1 MVQRSRGQSGAQ
13 LPFQFTG
20 QQTDAESGLQYLR
33 GRYYDPATG
42 RFLSQDPAA
51 TGAQNRYPYADDNPV
66 TVIDPS
72 GLDGINSVVAA
83 TGSTGSDSSTCVTPA
98 PTGFGAVSS
107 GCATATTTGNGMG
120 PAGGCASGD
129 TTQAS
134 PGVWVCV
141 APPPSGPPPVCSFA
155 GEYGCTPPETS
166 GTSSAV
172 SDSGPCGGG
181 INWTTG
187 ICIPGS
193 GATPC
198 GGGYSPATGCIPA
211 GSGATSSG
219 SASATGPCA
228 GGYSPQSGCI
238 PVGYHGPP
246 DQPPSAAGSGSEGP
260 AVTII
265 AVIPPPTY
273 SWAIADRVACAPTP
287 EQVGTDLCTA
297 PGGEVY
303 VTGGTGPPEPPP
315 TSLADLPPFQVD
327 PRDVSAF
334 TGGDI
339 SYQVVGVAEYRYVP
353 TPDIG
358 SGIWWSPDF
367 YASPAQA
374 DAALN
379 LHYTGSANTA
389 GYYYVWYPGSNS
401 WGGVGSVAGGTGTQ
415 VWVPGEPS
423 GPGDVILG
431 PFPTGTLPPPP
442 PGAAGLAP

>member
-51 TGAQNRYPYADDNPV
+51 AGAQNRYPYADDSAV
-66 TVIDPS
+66 TATDPS
-72 GLDGINSVVAA
+72 GL
-83 TGSTGSDSSTCVTPA
+83 STS
-98 PTGFGAVSS
+98 
-107 GCATATTTGNGMG
+107 GNGMG
-120 PAGGCASGD
+120 PPGGCASGY
-129 TTQAS
+129 TTQAAV
-134 PGVWVCV
+134 GVWVCV
-141 APPPSGPPPVCSFA
+141 AGPNGNSSGPAPVTCSFA

-219 SASATGPCA
+219 GASASGPCP

-273 SWAIADRVACAPTP
+273 SWATEDRLACAPTP

-315 TSLADLPPFQVD
+315 TSLADLP
-327 PRDVSAF
+327 
-334 TGGDI
+334 TGGGGSNAVGGVTIPESGLQYIADTHYEGAPYWNASK
-339 SYQVVGVAEYRYVP
+339 SYFYGSVTQSQLTALINQGAEVEP
-353 TPDIG
+353 TFQDNYG
-358 SGIWWSPDF
+358 TYARTYDT
-367 YASPAQA
+367 YASQA
-374 DAALN
+374 IGFDSINQEPTTTITVITDANGNVINAF
-379 LHYTGSANTA
+379 
-389 GYYYVWYPGSNS
+389 PG
-401 WGGVGSVAGGTGTQ
+401 
-415 VWVPGEPS
+415 
-423 GPGDVILG
+423 
-431 PFPTGTLPPPP
+431 PP
-442 PGAAGLAP
+442 